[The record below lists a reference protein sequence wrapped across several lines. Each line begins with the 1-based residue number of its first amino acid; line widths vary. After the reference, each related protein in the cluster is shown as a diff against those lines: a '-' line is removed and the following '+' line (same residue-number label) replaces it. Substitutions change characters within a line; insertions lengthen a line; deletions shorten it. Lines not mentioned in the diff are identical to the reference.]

1 MHAKIVEIGNE
12 VRQYRH
18 RDCFKKL
25 CAYIENTDTEK
36 NNYGRIA
43 TVYGLRRSGKSIL
56 LEQAALKYPDSIV
69 LEYNKNLTMSDLYED
84 IEECQLPRP
93 IKGSG

>member
-36 NNYGRIA
+36 NN
-43 TVYGLRRSGKSIL
+43 GLSSFL
-56 LEQAALKYPDSIV
+56 V
-69 LEYNKNLTMSDLYED
+69 
-84 IEECQLPRP
+84 
-93 IKGSG
+93 GSSTLIHC